1 MIDELTSAQLS
12 TLREMASYRT
22 PYWFRQA
29 TCRTLV
35 AKGLAEPLGQRL
47 KRPAHRATEAGRAL
61 LSALKANEA
70 RDGR

>member
-1 MIDELTSAQLS
+1 MIDELTPAQLS

-35 AKGLAEPLGQRL
+35 AKGLAEPLGERL
-47 KRPAHRATEAGRAL
+47 KRPAHRITEAGRAL
-61 LSALKANEA
+61 LSNIKTKGA
-70 RDGR
+70 RE